1 MQHIYIVE
9 YYSAIEK
16 NEIMPFATTWMQP
29 EILTLNEMSERERR
43 IPYGITYTWNLK
55 YDTNA
60 HIYKTKRESRTQR
73 TDRWLPR
80 GWGRDG
86 VGGWLSRHKLLYIQ
100 WISSKVLLD
109 STESYIQYPMINHN
123 GKEYFKRNF

>member
-16 NEIMPFATTWMQP
+16 NEIMPFATTWMQL
-29 EILTLNEMSERERR
+29 EIITLNKMSERERR
-43 IPYGITYTWNLK
+43 IPYDITYTWNLK

-60 HIYKTKRESRTQR
+60 HIYETKRESWTQR

-100 WISSKVLLD
+100 GISSKVLLD